1 MFSQPKTPRKPL
13 PPSSF
18 EHWGDVQRY
27 LPHLAGNPFV
37 TLTPV
42 WLDAADAG
50 VRLEG
55 YGIAWERTFP
65 FTAEELVVWI
75 RDLHTEDMLRMA
87 RFNLDGAEE
96 LAILAT
102 HAGVV

>member
-1 MFSQPKTPRKPL
+1 MSSQTTPRKPN
-13 PPSSF
+13 PSF

-37 TLTPV
+37 SLTPV

-55 YGIAWERTFP
+55 YGLIYERTFP
-65 FTAEELVVWI
+65 FTAEELVCWI
-75 RDLHTEDMLRMA
+75 RDLHTEDMVRMA
-87 RFNLDGAEE
+87 RFDLDGAEE
-96 LAILAT
+96 LLILAG
-102 HAGVV
+102 HEGVV